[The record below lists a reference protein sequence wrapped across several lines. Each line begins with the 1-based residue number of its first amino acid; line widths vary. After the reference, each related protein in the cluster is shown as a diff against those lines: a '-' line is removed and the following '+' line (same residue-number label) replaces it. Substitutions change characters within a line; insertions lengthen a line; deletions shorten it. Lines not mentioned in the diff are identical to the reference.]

1 MPELTR
7 TLCALIPQPERRTY
21 QFAAILGDLLHKQD
35 CYLAFG
41 DYGVNVESYF
51 TNESQAAWL
60 RSNFPS
66 LVPPSSQ
73 PDQPPSDHTLGT
85 VFEFHYFS
93 DLHFRLSYIAW
104 FRTDLQCEKHCL
116 GLPQGTVTVPTPLSA
131 PRHPSTV
138 QNATYHA
145 ANPSSVVSLSEGEDD
160 FV

>member
-7 TLCALIPQPERRTY
+7 TLCAIIPQPERRTY

-41 DYGVNVESYF
+41 DYGSVVEPYF

-60 RSNFPS
+60 RTNFSS
-66 LVPPSSQ
+66 LVPPPAQ
-73 PDQPPSDHTLGT
+73 PGQDPSDHTLGT

-93 DLHFRLSYIAW
+93 DLHFRVTYLAW
-104 FRTDLQCEKHCL
+104 FRLELQREKHLL
-116 GLPQGTVTVPTPLSA
+116 GLVDGPSTVVTPLSSS
-131 PRHPSTV
+131 RHPATV
-138 QNATYHA
+138 QNLAFRA